1 MPTEKEDPEI
11 LIIYNSLFVI
21 VMISLLLL
29 YCTYYNNIGLPLDT
43 TDEEFIEMMSK
54 YGIIM
59 QDPDTGL
66 VSFSFIFLLY
76 FLLYVKFAFS
86 VKFRFKLS
94 RDQPRPV

>member
-1 MPTEKEDPEI
+1 
-11 LIIYNSLFVI
+11 
-21 VMISLLLL
+21 MILLLL

-66 VSFSFIFLLY
+66 VFFFFFLFY
-76 FLLYVKFAFS
+76 FFCFMSCK
-86 VKFRFKLS
+86 
-94 RDQPRPV
+94 